1 MDKKYTKSHSCA
13 YELVWFV
20 TFFLAATVI
29 KADNYTQWPSSALV
43 TLNTTAAGANVANS
57 VTNFPILIR
66 LNPGN
71 FSGFATTL
79 AGGADIRFAKTNGEH
94 LAYQIERWV
103 NGANNND
110 TAEIWVR
117 LDTVYGN
124 TTQTLKMLWGKSGA
138 ADSSSGS
145 ATFPASSNFVGV
157 WHFSKTSLIDTFA
170 DGAPRFEI

>member
-1 MDKKYTKSHSCA
+1 M
-13 YELVWFV
+13 LVFGA
-20 TFFLAATVI
+20 FLSVACGVF
-29 KADNYTQWPSSALV
+29 ADDYTQWPSSAV
-43 TLNTTAAGANVANS
+43 ITLNTTATGAGVLGT
-57 VTNFPILIR
+57 VTNFPVLVR

-71 FSGFATTL
+71 FPGFATTL
-79 AGGADIRFAKTNGEH
+79 AGGADVRFAKANGTH
-94 LAYQIERWV
+94 LPYQIERWLV
-103 NGANNND
+103 GANNND